1 MKLEN
6 ISSYIL
12 KSEQPK
18 NTYRAVLYITLYI
31 ASDRNIY
38 GLIYYLFHTKAMNVC
53 NKITNYKSF
62 IHLEFVAYLSIL

>member
-18 NTYRAVLYITLYI
+18 NTYRAVLYITLYFT
-31 ASDRNIY
+31 SDRNIY
-38 GLIYYLFHTKAMNVC
+38 GLIYYLSHTKPMNVS

-62 IHLEFVAYLSIL
+62 IHSELVTYYL